1 MAEYV
6 ERYENLAEFLT
17 ARGILVTG
25 EDHLGHGKSVAE
37 GGTYGYFCEQDPATV
52 VVRDVHRLKKITEE
66 SYPEVPYVIL
76 GTQYGFLLLRGII
89 CVVTVRE
96 STGR

>member
-66 SYPEVPYVIL
+66 SYPEVPMLFWDTVWVP
-76 GTQYGFLLLRGII
+76 LLRGII

>member
-1 MAEYV
+1 M

-66 SYPEVPYVIL
+66 SYPRCPML
-76 GTQYGFLLLRGII
+76 FW
-89 CVVTVRE
+89 VTVWVPLLQRNYLCRY
-96 STGR
+96 G